1 MIFIIN
7 LPKIDFMRR
16 FGYLDKTTSKSEA
29 LYHEDAII
37 NAIKNVQKYGALN
50 ETGVLDN
57 DTLKVLE

>member
-1 MIFIIN
+1 
-7 LPKIDFMRR
+7 MRQ
-16 FGYLDKTTSKSEA
+16 FGYLERTASTSEA

-57 DTLKVLE
+57 DTLKVGRTLNEI